1 MHASAAVM
9 RFYIVSFALHILK
22 EKSVSVGGGWGT
34 KTAETRKRSQ
44 SLPLPYLLLCWPPP
58 PDPSG
63 LSPKAGADEG
73 NATAQSS
80 VPPCAGA
87 RLRLASPATPQH
99 TLGLQGALSSSGS
112 GSWRYKFLQ
121 SHVPHRGR
129 VIHVLLR
136 QQKNFLRPDL
146 DKYYP
151 NWVNLIGV
159 WRHF

>member
-1 MHASAAVM
+1 MYLS
-9 RFYIVSFALHILK
+9 
-22 EKSVSVGGGWGT
+22 EGGGGRRQQRH
-34 KTAETRKRSQ
+34 ERGRS
-44 SLPLPYLLLCWPPP
+44 PCLCPICCFVDPP

-136 QQKNFLRPDL
+136 QQKNFLCPDL